1 MKLKELNISFTRSG
15 SGSESTRIS
24 LPVKWLRDKLK
35 ITKEDK
41 KVYVYQFSDS
51 ILIKKTPLKWDR
63 KQVLEYNLAD
73 ITSILENKSYITYD
87 EVGVIAIDT
96 LNAYCNGDKEK
107 EKKYWG
113 ATIGAIQ
120 DWLEK
125 NCVIIFENENDKS
138 FFCKKDLGIKTLEE
152 FQTFLQSGG
161 KMLDTLDEENE

>member
-1 MKLKELNISFTRSG
+1 MKLKKLNISFTRSG
-15 SGSESTRIS
+15 SGSESTRLS

-41 KVYVYQFSDS
+41 KVYVYQFGDS
-51 ILIKKTPLKWDR
+51 ILIKKTPLEWDR

-73 ITSILENKSYITYD
+73 ITSILENKGWISYD
-87 EVGVIAIDT
+87 EIGVIAIDT

-138 FFCKKDLGIKTLEE
+138 FFCKKELNIKTLEE
-152 FQTFLQSGG
+152 FQAFLKFEG
-161 KMLDTLDEENE
+161 KTMNVSEREDD